1 MRKSEVKIKEKVT
14 AEGSR
19 KGRGYASR
27 HTVRRRS
34 FVGTSEALNTLHVK
48 FNCGE
53 GKEGGRFSEFLRL
66 TTAYLSMNLDGGRDI
81 ETSIR
86 NGKCFDK

>member
-1 MRKSEVKIKEKVT
+1 MGKSEVKIKEKVT

-19 KGRGYASR
+19 KGRGYTSR

-53 GKEGGRFSEFLRL
+53 GNEGGRFSECLRL
-66 TTAYLSMNLDGGRDI
+66 TTAYLSMKLEGGGDI
-81 ETSIR
+81 ETSIW
-86 NGKCFDK
+86 NGTFFDT